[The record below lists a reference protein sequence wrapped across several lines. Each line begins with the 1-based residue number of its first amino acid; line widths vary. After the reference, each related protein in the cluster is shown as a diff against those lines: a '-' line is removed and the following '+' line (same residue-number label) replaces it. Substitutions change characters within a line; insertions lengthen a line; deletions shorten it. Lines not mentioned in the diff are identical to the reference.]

1 MGNTLR
7 LTETELIKLIEDT
20 AREHLI
26 ETERKNDPNFDT
38 KVRNVSRR
46 YGKIF
51 EKYSKSSNDV
61 KFEAWKDETIKL
73 KKKGYSD
80 NVLGEALTKHTSLLT
95 EIEIV
100 AGGGSFIR
108 EGIWKRW
115 IF

>member
-51 EKYSKSSNDV
+51 ENNSH
-61 KFEAWKDETIKL
+61 F
-73 KKKGYSD
+73 
-80 NVLGEALTKHTSLLT
+80 
-95 EIEIV
+95 
-100 AGGGSFIR
+100 FIN
-108 EGIWKRW
+108 
-115 IF
+115 